1 MGQAVTIAIVVL
13 VCLGVLLLRLWI
25 ELRPGGP
32 GGGDPDAVERWAAHV
47 YRGDRR
53 D

>member
-1 MGQAVTIAIVVL
+1 MEQAVTIALVVV
-13 VCLGVLLLRLWI
+13 VCLGVLLLRLWGAW
-25 ELRPGGP
+25 RRGGP
-32 GGGDPDAVERWAAHV
+32 GGGDPEALERWAAHV